1 MINLPVSLFLDSFI
15 SMLFRDCLITIKIE
29 MELLSEALRC
39 EEIFEVF
46 CLVPFWCNWLEGVTS
61 RIPMS
66 YAAKTPQRAFGV
78 SHSGSRGC

>member
-61 RIPMS
+61 RILMS
-66 YAAKTPQRAFGV
+66 YAAKTPQRAFGI

>member
-46 CLVPFWCNWLEGVTS
+46 CLVPFWCYWLEGVTS
-61 RIPMS
+61 RILMS
-66 YAAKTPQRAFGV
+66 YAAKTPQRAFGI